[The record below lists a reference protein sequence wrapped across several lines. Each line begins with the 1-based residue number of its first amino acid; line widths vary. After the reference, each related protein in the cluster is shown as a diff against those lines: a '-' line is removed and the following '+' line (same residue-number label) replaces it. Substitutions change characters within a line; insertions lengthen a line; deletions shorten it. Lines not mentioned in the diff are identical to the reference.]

1 MLCFT
6 KMYPKLPMQLS
17 LIFSNTISL
26 FHPVFSDLLICS
38 FFTYCNENVPL
49 GLIVTRFIICHYYL
63 PWFEFS
69 AITGSDNFYCH
80 ISTSFFKWI
89 RFRHFQIGANMVYL
103 TDKKSA
109 SHIMSWSTGAKL
121 IRIQQQKVNILDNPR
136 SIAPQ
141 NYKYLSQGIL
151 HLWSKLGDLSLDEP
165 WVIAQTISW

>member
-1 MLCFT
+1 MVLSTVLTSQQCRILADCVNICTINGYIEMLCFT

-49 GLIVTRFIICHYYL
+49 GLIVTRVIICHYYL

-109 SHIMSWSTGAKL
+109 SHHVVVYRSKVDQNTATKSEYTGQPQVHCPTKL
-121 IRIQQQKVNILDNPR
+121 
-136 SIAPQ
+136 
-141 NYKYLSQGIL
+141 
-151 HLWSKLGDLSLDEP
+151 
-165 WVIAQTISW
+165 